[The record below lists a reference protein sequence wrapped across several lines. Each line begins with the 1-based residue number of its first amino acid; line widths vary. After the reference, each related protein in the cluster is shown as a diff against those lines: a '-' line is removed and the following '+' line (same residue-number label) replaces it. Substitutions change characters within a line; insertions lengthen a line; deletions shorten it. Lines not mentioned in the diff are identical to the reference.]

1 MSNDSGHFWTRI
13 VDSFGRRLKLLR
25 RDLETGFKKMR
36 FRSADSLVSCGWK
49 AESCNKNIRSCGGL
63 NHRVYEDAGITLH
76 IFRKVACVFVMTDFL
91 TKIIAKAV
99 EVCSV
104 TYTHLIA
111 AGTRLKEI
119 SVLFPDLPKICVKQR
134 PQSQSSGITVD
145 ISAEDVSY
153 LFGRPSLRSNASLV
167 ECSPDDFVCAF
178 CTWPKLK
185 SSSGVGG
192 GTKQGNDTG
201 IIRKPSSICS
211 RVCAGWSLDDNS
223 SSSRCGYCAVN
234 LQIKL

>member
-1 MSNDSGHFWTRI
+1 
-13 VDSFGRRLKLLR
+13 
-25 RDLETGFKKMR
+25 
-36 FRSADSLVSCGWK
+36 
-49 AESCNKNIRSCGGL
+49 
-63 NHRVYEDAGITLH
+63 
-76 IFRKVACVFVMTDFL
+76 MTDFL

-99 EVCSV
+99 EVCCV
-104 TYTHLIA
+104 TYTYVIA

-153 LFGRPSLRSNASLV
+153 LFGKPLLRSNASLV
-167 ECSPDDFVCAF
+167 ECSPDGFVCAF

-185 SSSGVGG
+185 SSSGVGR

-223 SSSRCGYCAVN
+223 SSSRCGHCVVA
-234 LQIKL
+234 LQIKLLLPVLKVDLWLCDEVLINLLTHYSSLPKFYLSNQTYFWFDLIIVIRRWLNCRGGKRSYI

>member
-1 MSNDSGHFWTRI
+1 
-13 VDSFGRRLKLLR
+13 
-25 RDLETGFKKMR
+25 MR
-36 FRSADSLVSCGWK
+36 FRSADLSVSCGWK
-49 AESCNKNIRSCGGL
+49 AESCNKYTISKYPNSCGSL

-76 IFRKVACVFVMTDFL
+76 IFRKVACVFIMTDFL

-99 EVCSV
+99 EVCCV
-104 TYTHLIA
+104 TYPYVIA

-145 ISAEDVSY
+145 TSAEDGSS
-153 LFGRPSLRSNASLV
+153 LFGKPSLRSNASLV

-185 SSSGVGG
+185 SSSGVGR

-211 RVCAGWSLDDNS
+211 RVCAG
-223 SSSRCGYCAVN
+223 
-234 LQIKL
+234 